1 MEMNWN
7 AFIDKDV
14 KREGANAGI
23 LAGKTFAVKDVFA
36 VKGHTNSAGNPNW
49 LKTAQQATSD
59 SPSIAKLLAAGADLH
74 GMAVTDELM
83 YSLNG
88 ENVHYGTP
96 VNPYGADRVPGGSS
110 SGSAVA
116 VAAELTDFAIGT
128 DTGGS
133 IRIPSS
139 YCGIYGF
146 RPSHG
151 AVDISG
157 VIPLAESFDT
167 VGWMARDV
175 ELLKDIG
182 TILLGDQTVE
192 EEAGEQLL
200 IDEALV
206 GIAEPNVQA
215 LVLQAAD
222 RLGAKPISRWTSDR
236 IDEGFETFR
245 HLQAREIWRQ
255 HGEWV
260 QAAKPAFAADIGAR
274 FQWASTLPQQELPLY
289 KDKQTAMKR
298 AFAAD
303 FAPNDIVLL
312 PTAAGPAPKRGG
324 SGQELEA
331 IRAKTMKLT
340 SIAGLAGCPQITIPF
355 ASVEGLPIGLSA
367 IGYPG
372 QDLFLLSWANRL
384 FGVHT

>member
-116 VAAELTDFAIGT
+116 VAAKLTDFAIGT

-175 ELLKDIG
+175 GLLKDIG
-182 TILLGDQTVE
+182 TVLLGNRTVGKD
-192 EEAGEQLL
+192 ADEQLL

-222 RLGAKPISRWTSDR
+222 RLGLNQFPDGRPIGSTKGLKR
-236 IDEGFETFR
+236 FATFK
-245 HLQAREIWRQ
+245 
-255 HGEWV
+255 HGKFGGNTANGYK
-260 QAAKPAFAADIGAR
+260 QP
-274 FQWASTLPQQELPLY
+274 SLPL
-289 KDKQTAMKR
+289 QLTL
-298 AFAAD
+298 
-303 FAPNDIVLL
+303 APDSS
-312 PTAAGPAPKRGG
+312 GPAPFHNRNCR
-324 SGQELEA
+324 ST
-331 IRAKTMKLT
+331 RTNKL
-340 SIAGLAGCPQITIPF
+340 
-355 ASVEGLPIGLSA
+355 
-367 IGYPG
+367 
-372 QDLFLLSWANRL
+372 R
-384 FGVHT
+384 

>member
-1 MEMNWN
+1 MNWN

-36 VKGHTNSAGNPNW
+36 VKGHTNSAGNPDW

-116 VAAELTDFAIGT
+116 VAAKLTDFAIGT

-175 ELLKDIG
+175 GLLKDIG
-182 TILLGDQTVE
+182 TVLLGNQTVGK
-192 EEAGEQLL
+192 EADEQLL

-206 GIAEPNVQA
+206 GIAESNVQA

-222 RLGAKPISRWTSDR
+222 RLGAKPISRWTPDR

-245 HLQAREIWRQ
+245 HLQAREIWRE

-260 QAAKPAFAADIGAR
+260 QTAKPVFAADIGAR

-312 PTAAGPAPKRGG
+312 PTAAAAAPKRGG

-384 FGVHT
+384 FGIHT

>member
-1 MEMNWN
+1 MNWN

-14 KREGANAGI
+14 KRKGAKAGI

-36 VKGHTNSAGNPNW
+36 VKGHTNSAGNPDW

-59 SPSIAKLLAAGADLH
+59 SPSIARLLAAGADLH

-88 ENVHYGTP
+88 KNVHYGTP
-96 VNPYGADRVPGGSS
+96 VNPYGADCVPGGSS

-151 AVDISG
+151 VVDISG

-175 ELLKDIG
+175 GLLKDIG
-182 TILLGDQTVE
+182 TVLLGNQAVE
-192 EEAGEQLL
+192 KEVDEQLL
-200 IDEALV
+200 IDETLV
-206 GIAEPNVQA
+206 CIAEPDVQA

-222 RLGAKPISRWTSDR
+222 RLGAKQISRWTPDR

-245 HLQAREIWRQ
+245 HLQAREIWRE

-260 QAAKPAFAADIGAR
+260 QAANPAFAADIGAR

-298 AFAAD
+298 AFAAN
-303 FAPNDIVLL
+303 FAPNEIVLL
-312 PTAAGPAPKRGG
+312 PTAAGPAPQIGG

-331 IRAKTMKLT
+331 IRAQTMKLT

-384 FGVHT
+384 FGINT

>member
-1 MEMNWN
+1 MNWN

-36 VKGHTNSAGNPNW
+36 VKGHTNSAGNPDW

-59 SPSIAKLLAAGADLH
+59 SPSIAKLLAAGADLQ
-74 GMAVTDELM
+74 GTTVTDELM

-116 VAAELTDFAIGT
+116 VAAKLTDFAIGT

-175 ELLKDIG
+175 GLLKDIG
-182 TILLGDQTVE
+182 TVLLGNQTVGKE
-192 EEAGEQLL
+192 VDEQLL

-206 GIAEPNVQA
+206 GIAESNVQA

-222 RLGAKPISRWTSDR
+222 RLGAKPISRWTPDR

-245 HLQAREIWRQ
+245 HLQAREIWRE

-260 QAAKPAFAADIGAR
+260 QTAKPVFAADIGAR

-303 FAPNDIVLL
+303 IAPNDIVLL
-312 PTAAGPAPKRGG
+312 PTAAAPAPKRGG

-331 IRAKTMKLT
+331 VRAKTMKLT

-384 FGVHT
+384 FGIHT